1 MLDLVI
7 PSPGDAHSVM
17 LKVVGE
23 IRYGPRYN
31 AVHVDGVEL
40 KGVHVGDDAEWLSS
54 HLLALQEWIRVAGRE
69 GPDTR
74 LLLIDAEGGRA
85 CRGPIIHRGLVEGF
99 RLEQDSVTYMIQFY
113 GGPQE
118 DQEKERAFLLT
129 PPEDW
134 FPYV

>member
-31 AVHVDGVEL
+31 AVHVDRVEL
-40 KGVHVGDDAEWLSS
+40 NGVHVGDDAEWLSS
-54 HLLALQEWIRVAGRE
+54 HLLAAQEWVHVAGRE

-74 LLLIDAEGGRA
+74 LLLIDAERGVM
-85 CRGPIIHRGLVEGF
+85 CRGPIIARGLVEAF
-99 RLEQDSVTYMIQFY
+99 RLVEGRVDYRVQYY
-113 GGPQE
+113 GGLPDHPEMERSFHLPQV
-118 DQEKERAFLLT
+118 Q
-129 PPEDW
+129 DW
-134 FPYV
+134 VAYK